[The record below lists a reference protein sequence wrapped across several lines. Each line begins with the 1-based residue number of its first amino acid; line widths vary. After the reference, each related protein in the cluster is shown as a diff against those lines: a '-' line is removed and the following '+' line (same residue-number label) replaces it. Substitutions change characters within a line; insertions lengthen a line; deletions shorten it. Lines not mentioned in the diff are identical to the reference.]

1 MKPQFPSGKRSRGR
15 LLLGLGAIA
24 GLFLGEGALGSLLS
38 RRFNADA
45 RHSYEVSL
53 ASVEQV
59 TRIARDVD
67 TKRILADEFVLEHDP
82 AAMSAVERQLAD
94 VCADLRQAEAAY
106 DPLIDLPNEA
116 TLSRRARSLD
126 INLDRGI
133 QDVLAIYRDKGS
145 VEARARLSAVQQDY
159 EQLDRTLATLVQM
172 NLGGAAEAM
181 HRIGELQ
188 RRTEIAEWAT
198 RIAGLF
204 ALLLFGF
211 WGARRIVRY
220 EDQIT
225 GYAREIEE
233 RNRDLDS
240 FAGRVAHDLRN
251 ALGPIVM
258 SPHMLRQASE
268 PTGRIA
274 AIADRIE
281 RCSDRAIAI
290 VNALLSFSRASQKA
304 EANESAPLE
313 VAVKDVREELA
324 PLVAQLDVSVEVG
337 NIPKVHLRC
346 SPGLLHIVLANLCGN
361 AVKYLQGQPE
371 RHVRLSAQTEGELCR
386 IEVEDTG
393 PGIAREEQ
401 ARIFEPFF
409 RGQGTRAQGTGIGLA
424 TVRRIV
430 DARAGRIALQ
440 SDAGQGSRF
449 IVWLPLAPAPG

>member
-1 MKPQFPSGKRSRGR
+1 M
-15 LLLGLGAIA
+15 
-24 GLFLGEGALGSLLS
+24 GSLLS
-38 RRFNADA
+38 RRFNANA
-45 RHSYEVSL
+45 LHSYETSL

-59 TRIARDVD
+59 TRIARDVEK
-67 TKRILADEFVLEHDP
+67 KRILADKFVLEHDP
-82 AAMSAVERQLAD
+82 AAMSAVENELAE
-94 VCADLRQAEAAY
+94 VCADLRQADTAY
-106 DPLIDLPNEA
+106 APLIELTNEA
-116 TLSRRARSLD
+116 ILSQQARSLD
-126 INLDRGI
+126 AKLNRGI
-133 QDVLAIYRDKGS
+133 QEVLAIYRDKGR
-145 VEARARLSAVQQDY
+145 VEARAHLSTVQQDY
-159 EQLDRTLATLVQM
+159 EQLDHKLAELVQL
-172 NLGGAAEAM
+172 NLAGAAQAM
-181 HRIGELQ
+181 RHIGSLQHHMELAQ
-188 RRTEIAEWAT
+188 WAT

-204 ALLLFGF
+204 ALVLFGL

-225 GYAREIEE
+225 SYAKEIEE

-258 SPHMLRQASE
+258 SPHMLRQVSGPSE
-268 PTGRIA
+268 RIT

-281 RCSDRAIAI
+281 RCSERAIAI
-290 VNALLSFSRASQKA
+290 VNALLSFARASQKA
-304 EANESAPLE
+304 DANESAPLE

-324 PLVAQLDVSVEVG
+324 PLIAQLDVSVAVE

-371 RHVRLSAQTEGELCR
+371 RRVRLSAGIEDTLCR

-393 PGIAREEQ
+393 PGIAKEEQ

-409 RGQGTRAQGTGIGLA
+409 RVQGTRAQGTGIGLA

-430 DARAGRIALQ
+430 DARAGRIIVE
-440 SDAGQGSRF
+440 SNHGHGSRF
-449 IVWLPLAPAPG
+449 IVWLPLAPSPG

>member
-1 MKPQFPSGKRSRGR
+1 M
-15 LLLGLGAIA
+15 LLGLAAIA
-24 GLFLGEGALGSLLS
+24 GLFLTEGALGSVLY
-38 RRFNADA
+38 RRFNSDA
-45 RHSYEVSL
+45 LHSYETSV

-59 TRIARDVD
+59 TRIASDVD
-67 TKRILADEFVLEHDP
+67 KKRILADEFVLEHDP
-82 AAMSAVERQLAD
+82 EAMSAVERQLAD
-94 VCADLRQAEAAY
+94 VRADLRQAEAAY
-106 DPLIDLPNEA
+106 APLIELPNED
-116 TLSRRARSLD
+116 TISRQARSLD
-126 INLDRGI
+126 ARLDRGI
-133 QDVLAIYRDKGS
+133 HDVLAIYREKGS
-145 VEARARLSAVQQDY
+145 AEARARLSTVQQDY
-159 EQLDRTLATLVQM
+159 EQLDRTLAALVQL

-181 HRIGELQ
+181 YRIGTLR

-225 GYAREIEE
+225 SYAREIEE
-233 RNRDLDS
+233 RNSDLDS

-268 PTGRIA
+268 QSERIA
-274 AIADRIE
+274 TIADRIE
-281 RCSDRAIAI
+281 RCSDRVIAI

-313 VAVKDVREELA
+313 VAVKDLREELA
-324 PLVAQLDVSVEVG
+324 PLVAQFDVSVEIG
-337 NIPKVHLRC
+337 SIPKVHLRC
-346 SPGLLHIVLANLCGN
+346 NPGLLHVVLANLCGN

-371 RHVRLSAQTEGELCR
+371 RRVRLSARTEGELCR

-393 PGIAREEQ
+393 PGIAKEEQ
-401 ARIFEPFF
+401 TRIFEPFF

-430 DARAGRIALQ
+430 DARAGRIVVQ
-440 SDAGQGSRF
+440 SDGGHGSRF
-449 IVWLPLAPAPG
+449 TVWLPLASAPG